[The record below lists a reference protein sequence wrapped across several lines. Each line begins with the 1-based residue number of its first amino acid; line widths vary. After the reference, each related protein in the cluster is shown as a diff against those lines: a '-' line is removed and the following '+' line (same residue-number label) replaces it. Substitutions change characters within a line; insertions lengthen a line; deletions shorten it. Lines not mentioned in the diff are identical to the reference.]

1 MTLADLVRKY
11 LEAAG
16 DYGCS
21 VHLSEFGLPKVE
33 TERLISAFDEDYQIS
48 RYMIVSR
55 EIDAMLTSFPADS
68 RTYMINGYECS
79 HISFEPGI
87 KKLL

>member
-1 MTLADLVRKY
+1 MGLHKQLAYAGQIQARIREI
-11 LEAAG
+11 EA
-16 DYGCS
+16 
-21 VHLSEFGLPKVE
+21 EFGLPKVE

-55 EIDAMLTSFPADS
+55 EIDAMSTSFPADS
-68 RTYMINGYECS
+68 RTYLINGYECS

>member
-1 MTLADLVRKY
+1 MTLADLVKKY

-16 DYGCS
+16 EYGRS
-21 VHLSEFGLPKVE
+21 IHLSELGLPKVE
-33 TERLISAFDEDYQIS
+33 TETLISALDEDYQIS
-48 RYMIVSR
+48 RYLIVSR
-55 EIDAMLTSFPADS
+55 EIDAMLISFPTDS

-87 KKLL
+87 EKLL